1 MPCLTLLITL
11 NKHIGQ
17 GPLVFIDTRKTK
29 GPLLTG
35 YLFPSFFLAHT
46 NAVNAVSFHPSGN
59 YLVSASSDTT
69 LKVTNQEIYILAFF
83 NINRD
88 LYVFEFSVFQ

>member
-1 MPCLTLLITL
+1 M
-11 NKHIGQ
+11 
-17 GPLVFIDTRKTK
+17 
-29 GPLLTG
+29 
-35 YLFPSFFLAHT
+35 
-46 NAVNAVSFHPSGN
+46 NAVSFHPSGN